1 MKVNEKEA
9 EVDPFDKKL
18 EKQNLK
24 PYEVYKVFSCKK
36 MFEKKVNKKSCKK
49 TWKKKRCI
57 ARMRCCLELITNTL
71 INMPINSLLKTTATS
86 LYKASLIRHQQRDN
100 K

>member
-36 MFEKKVNKKSCKK
+36 MFEKKVNKKSCKM
-49 TWKKKRCI
+49 T
-57 ARMRCCLELITNTL
+57 
-71 INMPINSLLKTTATS
+71 
-86 LYKASLIRHQQRDN
+86 
-100 K
+100 